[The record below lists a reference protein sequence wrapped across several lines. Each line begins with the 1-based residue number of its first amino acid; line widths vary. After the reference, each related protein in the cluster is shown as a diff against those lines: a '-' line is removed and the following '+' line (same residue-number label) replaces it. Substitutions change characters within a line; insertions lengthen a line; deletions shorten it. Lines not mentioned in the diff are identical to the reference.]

1 MEFHSNTSPLKL
13 IVARMVV
20 GEVKDNKTRLLYQ
33 YFFRVEIF
41 LQVSNGKVFIM
52 VKIKMIELMTMANN
66 DKSEELPRG
75 GRYFV

>member
-13 IVARMVV
+13 IVARIVV

-66 DKSEELPRG
+66 GKSEELPRG